1 MNYEEIYNIEKYQKE
16 FNKINFNE
24 YKLVKA
30 KEMSYIKKFY
40 YEHKTDPRYTLIEIK
55 FHAGNIR
62 RINLYFNNEKHSDN
76 GPAMFK
82 LHCNE
87 LIGIEYWTNGKLYN
101 PIINEPSEIEFNNLN
116 KLKLLRFTN
125 KNGQINNIDAPAELY
140 FYDGSRNEY
149 YFINGFHYNKEKYY
163 NLINKVKNQKIHCNK
178 YKKENLIIIREIAE
192 HYQMK
197 ELLNKIDNRLL
208 IEFLAEK

>member
-55 FHAGNIR
+55 FHASNIR
-62 RINLYFNNEKHSDN
+62 RINIYFNNEKHSDN

-82 LHCNE
+82 LRCNE
-87 LIGIEYWTNGKLYN
+87 LIGIEYWTNL
-101 PIINEPSEIEFNNLN
+101 
-116 KLKLLRFTN
+116 
-125 KNGQINNIDAPAELY
+125 
-140 FYDGSRNEY
+140 
-149 YFINGFHYNKEKYY
+149 
-163 NLINKVKNQKIHCNK
+163 
-178 YKKENLIIIREIAE
+178 
-192 HYQMK
+192 
-197 ELLNKIDNRLL
+197 
-208 IEFLAEK
+208 